1 MSTPDPEDASSSPES
16 SGDEM
21 AAEQAT
27 DHPSAADGSPS
38 QKSATGKSN
47 AKDPMRPR
55 RKKAKRACYACQRAH
70 LTCADERPCGRCI
83 KRKIA
88 EHCMDGLRK
97 KAKYLYDAPDG
108 ALMPGVGG
116 QYPYTNGNRP
126 TPLPSQDAHA
136 VSLSP
141 QGNVF
146 TQPSPTTFYRPNS
159 MSGPLPGTQDAHNF
173 NSPQQQQQ
181 QQQQQQPLSPPYTQ
195 AQHGQVQNVPST
207 MAQSQPGPMQPFGP
221 LFDPSDPALF
231 NFDISNLNFGN
242 HYGALEFGMLGHM
255 SSGAGDVSQDTS
267 MMNAMSQPANM
278 YSQQMTAG
286 YADPANSGGITYG
299 PNGLPMNEWPDSSS
313 RQNSLQM
320 QTSHAAAASLDQN
333 GHRQDS
339 LNGPHAFAIGQGSSS
354 QATPSPAS
362 TDASVF
368 ENDNPL
374 ASAAFFAN
382 SSTPRQHAQRSSA
395 VNRSQQESQAGNT
408 ALQPIRSNGIRKRQ
422 RDTKSIY
429 QDITKPYDYVK
440 GYHRLYQIINRKYSR
455 AWVRKAQ
462 EYLQNYRPVLL
473 QVREELNTDDL
484 IHQEMCVQR
493 SLMTLQDHFAEVG
506 TPFLICRRSGEIVG
520 LNKEFTILT
529 GWRREVL
536 LGQEPN
542 LNVNFGTSPDA
553 NDSELSTQ
561 NTTPNLNPQ
570 DSETTRP
577 SVNIIELMDP
587 RSALEYLQHFSEL
600 CYQDP
605 RGYASQR
612 VNMLRYQTKADADRI
627 QEMRAANASGD
638 VKPDPLI
645 KMEGG
650 GGAVHQGESAMQ
662 RLGAKNGMVDCMIW
676 WHIKRDIFDMP
687 VLVSM
692 SVMPVLDKGLQ

>member
-1 MSTPDPEDASSSPES
+1 MSTPDAEDASSSPEY
-16 SGDEM
+16 SGDDM
-21 AAEQAT
+21 AAEHST
-27 DHPSAADGSPS
+27 DHPSAERSPS
-38 QKSATGKSN
+38 QKPANGKSN
-47 AKDPMRPR
+47 AKDPLRPR
-55 RKKAKRACYACQRAH
+55 RKKAKRACHACQRAH
-70 LTCADERPCGRCI
+70 LTCGDERPCSRCV
-83 KRKIA
+83 KRNIGDA
-88 EHCMDGLRK
+88 CMDGIRK
-97 KAKYLYDAPDG
+97 KAKYLHDAPDN

-116 QYPYTNGNRP
+116 HYPYMNGNRP
-126 TPLPSQDAHA
+126 VPVPSHDPQT

-146 TQPSPTTFYRPNS
+146 AQPSPTNFYTPNS
-159 MSGPLPGTQDAHNF
+159 MSASLPVTQDGRNY
-173 NSPQQQQQ
+173 NN
-181 QQQQQQPLSPPYTQ
+181 QQPPISPSYSQ
-195 AQHGQVQNVPST
+195 AQQGPVQHVPNT
-207 MAQSQPGPMQPFGP
+207 MAQSQSGQLQQFGP

-255 SSGAGDVSQDTS
+255 SSGAVDASQESGMMTS
-267 MMNAMSQPANM
+267 MAQPQNM
-278 YSQQMTAG
+278 YSQQMPPS
-286 YADPANSGGITYG
+286 YPDQSNPGGIAFG
-299 PNGLPMNEWPDSSS
+299 PNGMPTNEWQNPSS
-313 RQNSLQM
+313 RQNSLHM
-320 QTSHAAAASLDQN
+320 KTPHSAAASLDQN

-339 LNGPHAFAIGQGSSS
+339 LNGPHAFAIGQGPAS
-354 QATPSPAS
+354 QATASPAS

-368 ENDNPL
+368 ETDNPL

-382 SSTPRQHAQRSSA
+382 SNNNARPHAQHSPVA
-395 VNRSQQESQAGNT
+395 NRSQQNNRPTST
-408 ALQPIRSNGIRKRQ
+408 ALQPIHSNGIRKRQ

-455 AWVRKAQ
+455 SWVAKAQ

-529 GWRREVL
+529 GWKREVL
-536 LGQEPN
+536 LGHEPN
-542 LNVNFGTSPDA
+542 LNVNLGTTRDA
-553 NDSELSTQ
+553 AESELSTQ
-561 NTTPNLNPQ
+561 NTTPILNPQ
-570 DSETTRP
+570 DGEIAKP

-605 RGYASQR
+605 RGYAQQR
-612 VNMLRYQTKADADRI
+612 VSMLRYQTKADVDRI
-627 QEMRAANASGD
+627 QEMKAANVAGD

-645 KMEGG
+645 KTEGG
-650 GGAVHQGESAMQ
+650 AGTVHQGESAMQ

-687 VLVSM
+687 ILVSI